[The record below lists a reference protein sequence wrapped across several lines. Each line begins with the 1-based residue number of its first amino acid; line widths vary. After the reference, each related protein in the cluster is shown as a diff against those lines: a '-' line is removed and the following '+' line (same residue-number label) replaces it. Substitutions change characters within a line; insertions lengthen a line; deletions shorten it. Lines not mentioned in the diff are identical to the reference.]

1 MKPLNEIEMAEQLN
15 VTPRT
20 LRKWRY
26 LRIVPFIKIGYII
39 RYDPEAV
46 LKALKQYERK
56 PAEGPLAV
64 LPQPSRKKK

>member
-1 MKPLNEIEMAEQLN
+1 MRPLNEIEMAEALN

-26 LRIVPFIKIGYII
+26 LRMVPFTKIGYII

-46 LKALKQYERK
+46 FRALKAYERK
-56 PAEGPLAV
+56 PVAAMKGA
-64 LPQPSRKKK
+64 KA